1 MPIHKRREKSY
12 VENYRPI
19 SLLPLISKVLER
31 CVFYN
36 IKNHVFEQIN
46 PCEHGFVPGKSCVTQ
61 LIEVFEQI
69 GYKLDNGEQIDV
81 IYIDMSKAFDK
92 VSHSQLVDRLHDFG
106 FRGNILKW
114 FSSYL
119 SNRYQQ
125 TAVLGVTSRRLAVT
139 SGVPQGL
146 ILGPLLFLLYE
157 NHLANNVTNS
167 SVATFADDPVCG
179 KCLIHPLFVLYLF

>member
-1 MPIHKRREKSY
+1 MS
-12 VENYRPI
+12 
-19 SLLPLISKVLER
+19 
-31 CVFYN
+31 
-36 IKNHVFEQIN
+36 EQIN
-46 PCEHGFVPGKSCVTQ
+46 SCQHGFVPGKSCLTQ

-119 SNRYQQ
+119 SNRN
-125 TAVLGVTSRRLAVT
+125 AS
-139 SGVPQGL
+139 
-146 ILGPLLFLLYE
+146 
-157 NHLANNVTNS
+157 
-167 SVATFADDPVCG
+167 
-179 KCLIHPLFVLYLF
+179 

>member
-1 MPIHKRREKSY
+1 MWKIIVRSHCS
-12 VENYRPI
+12 
-19 SLLPLISKVLER
+19 R

-46 PCEHGFVPGKSCVTQ
+46 PCQYGFVPGKSCVTH
-61 LIEVFEQI
+61 LIEVFR
-69 GYKLDNGEQIDV
+69 YKLDNGEQIDV

-92 VSHSQLVDRLHDFG
+92 VSHGQLVDRLHDFG

-125 TAVLGVTSRRLAVT
+125 TTVLGTTSRRLAVT
-139 SGVPQGL
+139 SGVPQGS

-157 NHLANNVTNS
+157 NHLANNVTN
-167 SVATFADDPVCG
+167 
-179 KCLIHPLFVLYLF
+179 